1 MNTSEFKWVQ
11 VNTNEYNWV
20 QVSTSEYKWIHF
32 FIHFLWFLA
41 WVFFL
46 MNVGS
51 FRWVIGYLI
60 MNLQKFP
67 KKSVKLTFLF
77 TCHQLY
83 SLVLTCIHL
92 YSLVLTWIQLNSFLF
107 ILIGLIGFY
116 DSLTHQK
123 VSQTCSHT
131 KKNVKSMEKFI
142 SVHYLKSGENQS
154 SIWHSGESQ
163 CNFKSWPILRRCNAS
178 EQVSKN

>member
-1 MNTSEFKWVQ
+1 MNSLV
-11 VNTNEYNWV
+11 
-20 QVSTSEYKWIHF
+20 
-32 FIHFLWFLA
+32 
-41 WVFFL
+41 
-46 MNVGS
+46 
-51 FRWVIGYLI
+51 
-60 MNLQKFP
+60 
-67 KKSVKLTFLF
+67 F
-77 TCHQLY
+77 TCTHLY
-83 SLVLTCIHL
+83 SLVFICIHL
-92 YSLVLTWIQLNSFLF
+92 YSLEFTCIQLNSFLF

-131 KKNVKSMEKFI
+131 KKNVKTKVKLPPKSITEIFVNFPWFWLFSQSRTYLRTVKSMEKFI